1 MSFLDS
7 VPIVGSYRKSNRAEE
22 MVADAKRRHRRSN
35 RKLIEANTQSHK
47 LVEQLFDLKTFSSS
61 IFTNRNY
68 YFSKKSLL
76 FTILLKTDRFFFT
89 QHHLEFLFK

>member
-47 LVEQLFDLKTFSSS
+47 LVEQLFDLNHTITFQYIDLVNGQCDDGLRTYS
-61 IFTNRNY
+61 
-68 YFSKKSLL
+68 
-76 FTILLKTDRFFFT
+76 
-89 QHHLEFLFK
+89 